1 MVSGEQRKLAAE
13 TMDALLFDCDG
24 VLAETER
31 DGHRVAF
38 NRAFAELGIDAHW
51 SMARYGELL
60 AVAGGKERLR
70 RHLTEVGWPDGWSD
84 PDRLV
89 ADLHRRK
96 TKLFQDMVRQGEMP
110 LRAGV
115 ARLIDAAIDTGMP
128 VAVCSTANAAGVRAL
143 LEAGLGPERARGIA
157 VYAGDL
163 VTAKKPDPAV
173 YRLAVAELGV
183 RADLTVAVEDSRNG
197 LRAAKG
203 AGLPCIVTPSY
214 YTAQETFPE
223 ADLLVPDLGDS
234 PAATVTLADCRALC
248 ASA

>member
-1 MVSGEQRKLAAE
+1 MAAE

-38 NRAFAELGIDAHW
+38 NRAFADLGIDAHW
-51 SMARYGELL
+51 SMVRYGELL

-70 RHLTEVGWPDGWSD
+70 RHFTEAGWPDGWPD

-89 ADLHRRK
+89 AELHRRK
-96 TKLFQDMVRQGEMP
+96 TDIFQDMVQQGEMP

-115 ARLIDAAIDTGMP
+115 ARLIDAAIDAGMP
-128 VAVCSTANAAGVRAL
+128 VAVCSTANPAAVRAL
-143 LEAGLGPERARGIA
+143 LETGLGPERARGIA

-183 RADLTVAVEDSRNG
+183 RAGRTVAVEDSRNG

-203 AGLPCIVTPSY
+203 AGVQCIVTPSY
-214 YTAQETFPE
+214 YTAQEAFPE
-223 ADLLVPDLGDS
+223 ADLLVPELGDP

-248 ASA
+248 VGA